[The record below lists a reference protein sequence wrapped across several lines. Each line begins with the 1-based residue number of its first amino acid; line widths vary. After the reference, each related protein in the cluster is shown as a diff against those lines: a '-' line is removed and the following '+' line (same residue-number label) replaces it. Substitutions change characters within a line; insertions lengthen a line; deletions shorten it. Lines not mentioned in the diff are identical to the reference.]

1 MKEFNLEEAKA
12 GKPVC
17 TADGRKARIVCFD
30 LKNNH
35 RHPLI
40 VLIEDYESGEEH
52 VYYYT
57 EQGSL
62 YGDKNWQLVMKTEK
76 KTGWVFL
83 CEPISSKL
91 SPSSTIYESKE
102 KAEKAGKL
110 FSNYV
115 GVAKIEMEEYDNESI

>member
-1 MKEFNLEEAKA
+1 MKMKEFNLEEAKA

-17 TADGRKARIVCFD
+17 TAGGRDVRIVCFD
-30 LKNNH
+30 LKTNNE
-35 RHPLI
+35 HPLI
-40 VLIEDYESGEEH
+40 VLIKNDKTGEEY

-76 KTGWVFL
+76 KTGWIYL
-83 CEPISSKL
+83 YESITSKI

-102 KAEKAGKL
+102 KAGKL
-110 FSNYV
+110 FSNYR
-115 GVAKIEMEEYDNESI
+115 GVAKIEWEE